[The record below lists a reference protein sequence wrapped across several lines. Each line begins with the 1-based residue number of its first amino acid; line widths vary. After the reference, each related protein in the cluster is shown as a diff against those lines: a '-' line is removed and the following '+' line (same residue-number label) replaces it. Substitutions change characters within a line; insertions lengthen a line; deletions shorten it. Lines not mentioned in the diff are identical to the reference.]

1 MPDSQILLR
10 DEAGK
15 FELQIPTVFPSE
27 RGIILG
33 DRSNDP
39 ALFPELS
46 RQYGSLRR
54 FDPARSEEALL
65 PDVADD
71 SLPFVVADNVLQHCP
86 RLSVALT
93 NWIRAAKPGGLVAIA
108 VPEHASRSA
117 RWAFSLQEP
126 SVPEHHANL
135 LELAQT
141 VCHMATVERISRR
154 EAPRSLGI
162 GTLHRPAGTMLY
174 LVLRK
179 RGRTLTPVQSNHSP
193 EAQTL
198 LKIADGAIKARGL
211 SRDMAEFHSILDS
224 GVRQATVV
232 DLGRLYLMYQ
242 WAQRTLPLTGDFI
255 EVGSY
260 RGGTAK
266 LVSELLL
273 RRGIGAD
280 IHVFDT
286 FAGMPDDL
294 APDEIGLKGTF
305 TETSLAQVQ
314 ALLGNNP
321 RAKLHPGLFPQSI
334 PPELGAAQFRFAH
347 IDVDT
352 EQSVRDCLEF
362 IYPRMNGNGAII
374 IDDYGHPECPG
385 ATRAAEAFFADKPQD
400 IVQMPLVS
408 SAVVLMGC

>member
-10 DEAGK
+10 REAGK
-15 FELQIPTVFPSE
+15 FELQIPPIVRRE

-39 ALFPELS
+39 TLFPELS

-54 FDPARSEEALL
+54 FDPARGEEALL
-65 PDVADD
+65 LDIADD

-93 NWIRAAKPGGLVAIA
+93 NWIRAVKPGNLIAIA
-108 VPEHASRSA
+108 VPENASRSG
-117 RWAFSLQEP
+117 RWALSLQEP
-126 SVPEHHANL
+126 SVPEHQANL

-154 EAPRSLGI
+154 EAPSGLGI
-162 GTLHRPAGTMLY
+162 GTVHRPAGAMLD

-179 RGRTLTPVQSNHSP
+179 RSRTLTPVQSNHSP

-198 LKIADGAIKARGL
+198 AKVAESAIAARGR
-211 SRDMAEFHSILDS
+211 SRDLTEFHAILDS
-224 GVRQATVV
+224 GVREATVV

-266 LVSELLL
+266 LISELLL

-286 FAGMPDDL
+286 FAGMPGDL
-294 APDEIGLKGTF
+294 APDEMGLKGTF
-305 TETSLAQVQ
+305 TDTSLRQVQ
-314 ALLGNNP
+314 GLLGNNP

-352 EQSVRDCLEF
+352 ERSVRDCLEF
-362 IYPRMNGNGAII
+362 IYPRMHARGVII

-385 ATRAAEAFFADKPQD
+385 ATRATEQYFSGKPQQ
-400 IVQMPLVS
+400 IIQMPLVS
-408 SAVVLMGC
+408 SAVVLMDG

>member
-10 DEAGK
+10 GEVGK
-15 FELQIPTVFPSE
+15 FELQIPPIFPRE

-39 ALFPELS
+39 TMFPELS

-65 PDVADD
+65 QDIAED
-71 SLPFVVADNVLQHCP
+71 SLPYVVADNVLQHCP

-93 NWIRAAKPGGLVAIA
+93 NWIRAVKPGGLIAIA
-108 VPEHASRSA
+108 VPEQVSRSG
-117 RWAFSLQEP
+117 RWALSLQEP

-154 EAPRSLGI
+154 ETPSTLGI
-162 GTLHRPAGTMLY
+162 GTAQRTAGTMLD

-179 RGRTLTPVQSNHSP
+179 RSRTLTPVQSNHSP

-198 LKIADGAIKARGL
+198 AKVAASAIAARGL
-211 SRDMAEFHSILDS
+211 ARDLSEFHAILDS

-242 WAQRTLPLTGDFI
+242 WVQRSLLLTGDCI

-273 RRGIGAD
+273 RRGIEAD

-352 EQSVRDCLEF
+352 EKSVRDCLEF
-362 IYPRMNGNGAII
+362 IYPRMNGNGVII

-385 ATRAAEAFFADKPQD
+385 ATRAVEAFFADKPQH